1 MDNDTALQ
9 APDRGKTAGSLRFLT
24 WLVTGVLVLM
34 VLYTLYFAATLLLP
48 ITLALLFSLLLSPPV
63 RWLTHLCIPPPL
75 GAALV
80 MLVLLGGLGHGAW
93 LLSGP
98 AGEWLDKAPSSLKD
112 VAWKLRAIK
121 KPIEE
126 VRKATQ
132 QVEKLTVLEDGEKTV
147 EVEVKEP
154 SMTRTLLVSTPI
166 VLAELGIC
174 LVLLYFLLASGDNFL
189 RKLVRV
195 IPRLQD
201 KRMAVEIARRIQ
213 RDISSYLFTIALI
226 NVGLGIAVG
235 TALYFLDMPNPALWG
250 AMAAA
255 LNFVPYLG
263 ALMGFLVVGVVA
275 VLSFNDLS
283 QAALIPA
290 VYLGLT
296 TLEGQVITPLI
307 VGRRL
312 ALSPVVVFLS
322 ITLWGWLW
330 GIPGMLL
337 AVPLL
342 AMFKIICEQVEPLQG
357 IAEFLGD

>member
-1 MDNDTALQ
+1 MDNGTALQ
-9 APDRGKTAGSLRFLT
+9 TPTRHASAPVRHLT
-24 WLVTGVLVLM
+24 WLVAGILVLM

-63 RWLTHLCIPPPL
+63 RWLTVLRIPPPV
-75 GAALV
+75 GAAVV
-80 MLVLLGGLGHGAW
+80 MLVLLGGVGQGIY

-98 AGEWLDKAPSSLKD
+98 AGEWLDKAPHSFRE
-112 VAWKLRAIK
+112 VEWKLRALK

-126 VRKATQ
+126 VQKATQ
-132 QVEKLTVLEDGEKTV
+132 QVEKLTVLEDGDKTV

-154 SMTRTLLVSTPI
+154 SLTRTLISSTPI
-166 VLAELGIC
+166 VLAELGVC
-174 LVLLYFLLASGDNFL
+174 VVLLYFLLASGDNFL

-201 KRMAVEIARRIQ
+201 KRRAVEIARRIQ
-213 RDISSYLFTIALI
+213 HDISSYLFTIALI
-226 NVGLGIAVG
+226 NAGLGVAVG

-255 LNFVPYLG
+255 LNFAPYLG
-263 ALMGFLVVGVVA
+263 AIVGVVVVGMA
-275 VLSFNDLS
+275 AMLSFNDLS
-283 QAALIPA
+283 QAALVPA

-296 TLEGQVITPLI
+296 TLEGQVVTPLI

-312 ALSPVVVFLS
+312 AISPVVVFLG
-322 ITLWGWLW
+322 ITVWGWLW
-330 GIPGMLL
+330 GIPGVLL

-342 AMFKIICEQVEPLQG
+342 AIFKIICEQLEPLQG
-357 IAEFLGD
+357 IAEFLGN